1 MRALVLRTDFI
12 PFIIIVLNMMKIEKN
27 KKINAVTSAVILCA
41 GTGDRWNNY
50 LGIPKQLIEIGG
62 ETLLDRAIR
71 LLKRDGVSD
80 IHVVTHNQL
89 LKQEGIKTFAPEKYE
104 WTVESLLSTRTLW
117 KEKTLVLLG
126 DVFYTNKAMHRIVT
140 SPNSIGVFG
149 RSGASKCTFKTT
161 GEIFALSFIP
171 LLSALL

>member
-89 LKQEGIKTFAPEKYE
+89 LKQEGIKNIR
-104 WTVESLLSTRTLW
+104 TR
-117 KEKTLVLLG
+117 K
-126 DVFYTNKAMHRIVT
+126 I
-140 SPNSIGVFG
+140 
-149 RSGASKCTFKTT
+149 
-161 GEIFALSFIP
+161 
-171 LLSALL
+171 